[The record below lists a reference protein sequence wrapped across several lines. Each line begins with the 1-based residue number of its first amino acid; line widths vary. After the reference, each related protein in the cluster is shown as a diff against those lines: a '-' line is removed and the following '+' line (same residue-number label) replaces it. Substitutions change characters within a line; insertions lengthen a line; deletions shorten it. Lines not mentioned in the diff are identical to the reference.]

1 MQDLGEPTLGQQGT
15 GDERSDRGT
24 AEGGADRA
32 SGAKHRKPLHVVIL
46 TIVTFGIYGLY
57 WIWRITDE
65 IDRYA
70 GDDPSAHR
78 TVRWGVVVL
87 AIFLVLVV
95 VVLSAVPSMIGSDA
109 RVSAEEGLAVGGGVL
124 ALFAVGLAGGILVLV
139 GEWRAWKKIREIEL
153 DRGVRDPL
161 QPKLNLVLRL
171 LGPLLL
177 LVFYWT
183 QDHFNELRQEG
194 SGPAPSG

>member
-1 MQDLGEPTLGQQGT
+1 MRDLGQERPGDASEGPSGSQQA
-15 GDERSDRGT
+15 GT
-24 AEGGADRA
+24 ASAQDV
-32 SGAKHRKPLHVVIL
+32 KHRKPLHVVIL
-46 TIVTFGIYGLY
+46 TIVTLGVYGLY

-65 IDRYA
+65 VDRYA

-95 VVLSAVPSMIGSDA
+95 VVLSAVPSMVGSDG
-109 RVSAEEGLAVGGGVL
+109 RVSAEQGLAVGAGVL
-124 ALFAVGLAGGILVLV
+124 GLFAVGFAGAVLVLV

-153 DRGVRDPL
+153 DRDVRDPL

-171 LGPLLL
+171 LGPLALL
-177 LVFYWT
+177 AFYWT
-183 QDHFNELRQEG
+183 QDHFNQVREG
-194 SGPAPSG
+194 VSPSRG